1 MVHKKRIKWK
11 LIACSFW
18 VYYCF
23 YCCRCYFRPSN
34 QIKIHCLNSIFFVS
48 SCYFTSSFLNQLS
61 FGFYFCGWNNL
72 MTYKWWPTAQ
82 YSAEKWRNKQKYSRI
97 FTICRTLSRS
107 VDPCGLSFSVHLFSI
122 WSLHCSQ
129 VLLLLLLL
137 IAVFYMLIT
146 RHSKFHTKKTR
157 PPRCIGYRVFPH
169 KK

>member
-72 MTYKWWPTAQ
+72 MAYKWWPTAQ
-82 YSAEKWRNKQKYSRI
+82 YCAEKWRNKQKYSRI
-97 FTICRTLSRS
+97 FTICRTFVRS
-107 VDPCGLSFSVHLFSI
+107 VGRSMWFIVFCSSIFNLKFALLSSV
-122 WSLHCSQ
+122 
-129 VLLLLLLL
+129 LLL